1 MILTLI
7 KMSMYTD
14 IQITVL
20 KKKADT
26 NEIKLIKEVIQYLQH
41 KEKRNIK
48 QLNTALIFLD

>member
-1 MILTLI
+1 
-7 KMSMYTD
+7 MYTD